1 MILNSLKTIL
11 KFTFHVEIK
20 NTMQQHWKLQQLN
33 KTKQKKILQMIISFI
48 YSSEVQF
55 MKMYL
60 KSDHFYTISK

>member
-11 KFTFHVEIK
+11 KFTFYVEIK
-20 NTMQQHWKLQQLN
+20 NTMQQNWKIQQLN
-33 KTKQKKILQMIISFI
+33 KTKQKKSLQMIISFI

-60 KSDHFYTISK
+60 

>member
-11 KFTFHVEIK
+11 KLTFYAEIK
-20 NTMQQHWKLQQLN
+20 NTMQQNWKIQQLN

-60 KSDHFYTISK
+60 

>member
-11 KFTFHVEIK
+11 KFTFYVEIK
-20 NTMQQHWKLQQLN
+20 NTMQQNWKIQQLN

-60 KSDHFYTISK
+60 

>member
-1 MILNSLKTIL
+1 MIRNSLKTIL
-11 KFTFHVEIK
+11 KLTFYAEIK
-20 NTMQQHWKLQQLN
+20 NTMQQNWKIQQLN

-60 KSDHFYTISK
+60 